1 MRTSTTEF
9 KYSPDDFDK
18 YVRAYHKMVEDKGDF
33 PDLAGLKNALDIE
46 DGEYDAMTEDPAY
59 HKTILWSRRRRES
72 FLNRLAI
79 TARNTNGIKMLLAQ
93 PENGGYVEKPVDKTP
108 RKLEVVLRGMPDDD
122 VDSADIDDDTSGCDD
137 SSSEATGQEA
147 GQKGRKSG
155 SVSCKA
161 VRSRGRAKRTGA

>member
-1 MRTSTTEF
+1 MATEF
-9 KYSPDDFDK
+9 KYDPKEFDM

-46 DGEYDAMTEDPAY
+46 DGEYDAMTGDPAY

-122 VDSADIDDDTSGCDD
+122 LDSSVSDDDSDADD
-137 SSSEATGQEA
+137 GNEPEPAKQEA
-147 GQKGRKSG
+147 GRKGGQSG
-155 SVSCKA
+155 NVSGKA
-161 VRSRGRAKRTGA
+161 VRSRGRGKRTGA

>member
-1 MRTSTTEF
+1 MATEF
-9 KYSPDDFDK
+9 KYSPDEFDK

-33 PDLAGLKNALDIE
+33 PDLAGMKNALDIE
-46 DGEYDAMTEDPAY
+46 DGEYEAMADDPAY

-108 RKLEVVLRGMPDDD
+108 RKLEVVLRGMPEDDD
-122 VDSADIDDDTSGCDD
+122 MDNVLFDGDSNNPAGGMDSGD
-137 SSSEATGQEA
+137 EQKAGQEDR
-147 GQKGRKSG
+147 QSG
-155 SVSCKA
+155 DMSGKA
-161 VRSRGRAKRTGA
+161 VRSRGKRKRA